1 MFIINIQM
9 VTEYL
14 GNTENGCKYNY
25 NKLKDVLYLVS
36 AEHVKDVQI
45 DNGEAY
51 ISGLTELPLRIN
63 GFNIQFNEETSLD
76 ERYKFQKTITLS
88 MNGYVNYR
96 IFGGRYYAILE
107 AEDGTYFMVNVD
119 FPSRITHTFHLS
131 KDVNQTDFTFSSL
144 SNFPTLKLNAEFE
157 AVSPVCLG
165 FRVNGIKSFQ
175 LIEKEKA
182 RLDTE
187 NRTVIST
194 EPFKDIEFL
203 GDSCSFE
210 EIYDGFKVTDTIE
223 FNILLDNYKPSWQIN
238 LLEFLENKYSAI
250 IIPKGND
257 NKFYPG
263 FNFGLE
269 PSYTIQTASQRGQSD
284 IITVVLREA
293 SAYGTTAAVD
303 WDEDQDT
310 ETRWRWVKQVGDTI
324 CYECIGLRR
333 ARYLVRQQVDMFG
346 NPTGDYQVMEGYE
359 SQYPNFHIVGTFTT
373 EQEFD
378 SLDCDETGACSII
391 SNMPN
396 TIIFNS
402 ATCNTYTLRTSCAF
416 EFKNIPANITVSPST
431 GLADTDYIVTVCNST
446 TPTST
451 PSEQNMTLSCCQ
463 SNRNITI
470 KVQTENTC
478 VTPETQYINCLGGQ
492 VQFAYNG
499 NCRLS
504 ITSAPGLTYSV
515 GNNTVMFTVPR
526 NNSTSAI
533 TYTIQ
538 ATNCDCSSG
547 TTTFHIQQDKTY
559 EQWITEAGYICDGN
573 DSYTVERR
581 YTGTTADNINVRT
594 METRKGTLIT
604 SGDTRCSSS
613 ESTKWEWDG
622 INYYC
627 QDGDKYQAVFKY
639 ISYDIGQTWTKTN
652 NTMLGEMVESASTWC
667 ELPVQYKWE
676 LTNEY
681 VCESTEYRWYPS
693 GYTCIGYDKWQNAVK
708 QVSLD
713 SGTTWQN
720 VVPEETS
727 ATTLIEADSEY
738 CGYVPPEPKWI
749 ATYTGGTT
757 SSAECDA
764 SSAITSGEVATTDL
778 LSVEIGDCVRSIDSS
793 AFYGC
798 NSLTSATI
806 GSSVTNIGN
815 WAFFGC
821 SSLTNINIGSGV
833 TTISSHAFRSCTSL
847 TSVTIPNSVTS
858 IGNNTFYNC
867 TGLTSV
873 TIGDSV
879 TSIGEAAFEYCTSL
893 TSVTIPNNVTSIGT
907 NAFRDCIGLT
917 SITIGS
923 GVTSIGNSAFN
934 NCRSLTSIEIPSGVT
949 SIENYTFYTC
959 TSLTSATIG
968 NSVTTIAEAAFNRC
982 SGLTSI
988 NIPSG
993 VTSIGNSAFYGCS
1006 GLTNITVNATTP
1018 PTLANSGVFDST
1030 NNCPIYVPCESV
1042 NAYKAASG
1050 WSVYA
1055 SRIEGIPPCIPP
1067 EPKWIATYTGGTTS
1081 SAECDA
1087 SSAITSGEV
1096 TTTDL
1101 VAIEIGNCVTGISNS
1116 AFTSATT
1123 LSSVTIPNTVTNIG
1137 ASAFRNCYSLSSITI
1152 PDSVTSLGT
1161 SVFRQCSGLTSV
1173 TIGSGVTSIG
1183 SDAFYS
1189 CSGLTSI
1196 NIPDSVTRIGDGAF
1210 GYCTGLTSVTIP
1222 SGVTSIEGWTFYNCI
1237 SLTSVTIPNS
1247 VVAIGNYDFFNCT
1260 SLTSVTIPNNVT
1272 SIGDNAF
1279 QNCSG
1284 LTSVVIPDSV
1294 TTIGYN
1300 AFRYNYGLTN
1310 ITIPDSVTSIGQG
1323 AFGYCTGLTSAT
1335 IGSGVTSIASWAFE
1349 HCNHLTSVTVNATTP
1364 PTLGSGVFD
1373 YTNNCTIYVS
1383 AASVNAYKTAS
1394 GWSTYAD
1401 RIQAIS

>member
-1 MFIINIQM
+1 M

-14 GNTENGCKYNY
+14 GNTENGCKYSY
-25 NKLKDVLYLVS
+25 NKLKDVVYLVS

-76 ERYKFQKTITLS
+76 ERYRFQKTITLS

-119 FPSRITHTFHLS
+119 FPSRITHTFNLS

-165 FRVNGIKSFQ
+165 FRVNGIQSLQ

-223 FNILLDNYKPSWQIN
+223 FNILLDNYKPSWQYN

-250 IIPKGND
+250 IVPKGND

-378 SLDCDETGACSII
+378 SLDCDETGVCNITTNIPGTI
-391 SNMPN
+391 SYN
-396 TIIFNS
+396 
-402 ATCNTYTLRTSCAF
+402 AVTCNTYTLRTSCAF
-416 EFKNIPANITVSPST
+416 EFNNIPANITVNPLT
-431 GLADTDYIVTVCNST
+431 GNADTDYTVTICNT
-446 TPTST
+446 ATPTST
-451 PSEQNMTLSCCQ
+451 PVQSNMTLACCQ
-463 SNRNITI
+463 SNRNISVI
-470 KVQTENTC
+470 VQSDSNC
-478 VTPETQYINCLGGQ
+478 VRPTTQYINCLGQQ

-504 ITSAPGLTYSV
+504 ITSAPGLTYTV
-515 GNNTVMFTVPR
+515 GNNTVTFTVPR
-526 NNSTSAI
+526 NNSTSAV
-533 TYTIQ
+533 TYTIT

-547 TTTFHIQQDKTY
+547 VIEFYIQQDKTY

-581 YTGTTADNINVRT
+581 YTGTTADDINVRT

-613 ESTKWEWDG
+613 ETTKWEWDG

-639 ISYDIGQTWTKTN
+639 ISYDAGQTWTKTN

-676 LTNEY
+676 LTDEW

-727 ATTLIEADSEY
+727 ATTLIEANSEY
-738 CGYVPPEPKWI
+738 CGYVPPTPSFKWK
-749 ATYTGGTT
+749 ATYIGGTT
-757 SSAECDA
+757 SSAQCDS
-764 SSAITSGEVATTDL
+764 SSAITNNEVTKANL
-778 LSVEIGDCVRSIDSS
+778 RSVEIGQCVTSIGAS
-793 AFYGC
+793 AFF
-798 NSLTSATI
+798 N
-806 GSSVTNIGN
+806 
-815 WAFFGC
+815 
-821 SSLTNINIGSGV
+821 
-833 TTISSHAFRSCTSL
+833 CTSL

-858 IGNNTFYNC
+858 IGAEAFRWC
-867 TGLTSV
+867 GSLTSV
-873 TIGDSV
+873 VIPDSV
-879 TSIGEAAFEYCTSL
+879 TSIGGFAFYYS
-893 TSVTIPNNVTSIGT
+893 S
-907 NAFRDCIGLT
+907 GLT
-917 SITIGS
+917 NVTIGS
-923 GVTSIGNSAFN
+923 GVTTIGQSVFLD
-934 NCRSLTSIEIPSGVT
+934 CSRLTSV
-949 SIENYTFYTC
+949 
-959 TSLTSATIG
+959 
-968 NSVTTIAEAAFNRC
+968 
-982 SGLTSI
+982 
-988 NIPSG
+988 
-993 VTSIGNSAFYGCS
+993 
-1006 GLTNITVNATTP
+1006 TVNATTP
-1018 PTLANSGVFDST
+1018 PALDNYAFDGT
-1030 NNCPIYVPCESV
+1030 NDCPIYVPCSSV
-1042 NAYKAASG
+1042 ADYKAASG
-1050 WSVYA
+1050 WSDYT
-1055 SRIEGIPPCIPP
+1055 SRIEGIPPCGEPP
-1067 EPKWIATYTGGTTS
+1067 TPSFNGKWLATYTGGTTS
-1081 SAECDA
+1081 SAECNA
-1087 SSAITSGEV
+1087 SSAITNNEI
-1096 TTTDL
+1096 TKTDL
-1101 VAIEIGNCVTGISNS
+1101 VSVEIGDCVTGISNS
-1116 AFTSATT
+1116 AFTSAST
-1123 LSSVTIPNTVTNIG
+1123 LSSVTISDSVTSIGEYAFYQCSGLTSVNIG
-1137 ASAFRNCYSLSSITI
+1137 SGVTSIDINAFNGCRSLTGITIPNSVTSISGYAFANCTILTSVDI
-1152 PDSVTSLGT
+1152 PDSVTNIGPVAFGYCES
-1161 SVFRQCSGLTSV
+1161 LTSV
-1173 TIGSGVTSIG
+1173 TIGSGVTSI
-1183 SDAFYS
+1183 DINAFNYCDS
-1189 CSGLTSI
+1189 LT
-1196 NIPDSVTRIGDGAF
+1196 NIIVNSNNTTYDSRNNCNAIIETTTDTLI
-1210 GYCTGLTSVTIP
+1210 TGCKSTIIPNSVTIIRSSAFANC
-1222 SGVTSIEGWTFYNCI
+1222 SG
-1237 SLTSVTIPNS
+1237 LTSVTIPNS
-1247 VVAIGNYDFFNCT
+1247 V
-1260 SLTSVTIPNNVT
+1260 T
-1272 SIGDNAF
+1272 SIGRGAF
-1279 QNCSG
+1279 SNCSG
-1284 LTSVVIPDSV
+1284 LTSV
-1294 TTIGYN
+1294 
-1300 AFRYNYGLTN
+1300 
-1310 ITIPDSVTSIGQG
+1310 TIPDSVTSIGNDVYSG
-1323 AFGYCTGLTSAT
+1323 CTSLLSVT
-1335 IGSGVTSIASWAFE
+1335 IGSGVTSISSSAFYD
-1349 HCNHLTSVTVNATTP
+1349 CRSLTGITIPNSVTSIGTYAFYNCKGLTSVTIPNSVTRIRLGAFYQCSGLTSVTVNATTP
-1364 PTLGSGVFD
+1364 PTLGISGFD
-1373 YTNNCTIYVS
+1373 DTNNCPIYVPS
-1383 AASVNAYKTAS
+1383 TSVNTYKSAS
-1394 GWSTYAD
+1394 GWSDYSS
-1401 RIQAIS
+1401 RITAIPNS

>member
-1 MFIINIQM
+1 M

-25 NKLKDVLYLVS
+25 NKLKNVLYLVS

-119 FPSRITHTFHLS
+119 FPSRITHTFNLS

-165 FRVNGIKSFQ
+165 FRVNGIKSLQ

-223 FNILLDNYKPSWQIN
+223 FNILLDNYKPSWQYN

-333 ARYLVRQQVDMFG
+333 ARYLRQQVDMFG

-359 SQYPNFHIVGTFTT
+359 SQYPNFNIVGTFTT

-378 SLDCDETGACSII
+378 SLDCDESGACGII

-416 EFKNIPANITVSPST
+416 EFKNIPANITVSPSA
-431 GLADTDYIVTVCNST
+431 GFADTDYIVTVCNST

-463 SNRNITI
+463 SNRNIAI

-515 GNNTVMFTVPR
+515 GNNTVAFTVPR
-526 NNSTSAI
+526 NNSTSAV
-533 TYTIQ
+533 TYTIT

-547 TTTFHIQQDKTY
+547 TTTFYIQQDKTY

-627 QDGDKYQAVFKY
+627 QNGDKYQAVFKY
-639 ISYDIGQTWTKTN
+639 ISYDVGQTWTKTN

-738 CGYVPPEPKWI
+738 CGYVPTPSFKWK
-749 ATYTGGTT
+749 ATYTGGTI
-757 SSAECDA
+757 SSAECDS
-764 SSAITSGEVATTDL
+764 SSAITKNEINVTGLV
-778 LSVEIGDCVRSIDSS
+778 SVEIGD
-793 AFYGC
+793 
-798 NSLTSATI
+798 
-806 GSSVTNIGN
+806 
-815 WAFFGC
+815 
-821 SSLTNINIGSGV
+821 
-833 TTISSHAFRSCTSL
+833 
-847 TSVTIPNSVTS
+847 
-858 IGNNTFYNC
+858 
-867 TGLTSV
+867 
-873 TIGDSV
+873 
-879 TSIGEAAFEYCTSL
+879 
-893 TSVTIPNNVTSIGT
+893 
-907 NAFRDCIGLT
+907 
-917 SITIGS
+917 
-923 GVTSIGNSAFN
+923 
-934 NCRSLTSIEIPSGVT
+934 
-949 SIENYTFYTC
+949 
-959 TSLTSATIG
+959 
-968 NSVTTIAEAAFNRC
+968 
-982 SGLTSI
+982 
-988 NIPSG
+988 
-993 VTSIGNSAFYGCS
+993 
-1006 GLTNITVNATTP
+1006 
-1018 PTLANSGVFDST
+1018 
-1030 NNCPIYVPCESV
+1030 
-1042 NAYKAASG
+1042 
-1050 WSVYA
+1050 
-1055 SRIEGIPPCIPP
+1055 
-1067 EPKWIATYTGGTTS
+1067 
-1081 SAECDA
+1081 
-1087 SSAITSGEV
+1087 
-1096 TTTDL
+1096 
-1101 VAIEIGNCVTGISNS
+1101 CVTGISNS
-1116 AFTSATT
+1116 AFTSAST
-1123 LSSVTIPNTVTNIG
+1123 LSSVTIP
-1137 ASAFRNCYSLSSITI
+1137 
-1152 PDSVTSLGT
+1152 DSVTS
-1161 SVFRQCSGLTSV
+1161 
-1173 TIGSGVTSIG
+1173 IGQY
-1183 SDAFYS
+1183 AF
-1189 CSGLTSI
+1189 
-1196 NIPDSVTRIGDGAF
+1196 
-1210 GYCTGLTSVTIP
+1210 
-1222 SGVTSIEGWTFYNCI
+1222 
-1237 SLTSVTIPNS
+1237 
-1247 VVAIGNYDFFNCT
+1247 FF
-1260 SLTSVTIPNNVT
+1260 
-1272 SIGDNAF
+1272 
-1279 QNCSG
+1279 CSG

-1294 TTIGYN
+1294 TTIGEG
-1300 AFRYNYGLTN
+1300 AFESCKSLTSVTIGSGITSISNSSFMGCSGLTSINIPDSVTSIDNYALYGCRSLTN
-1310 ITIPDSVTSIGQG
+1310 ITIPDSVTTIGDLV
-1323 AFGYCTGLTSAT
+1323 FVNCTGLTSVI
-1335 IGSGVTSIASWAFE
+1335 IGSGVTSIGDRVFSYCDSLTNIIVNSNNTTYDSRNNCNAIIETSTNTLIQGCKNTIIQNTVTSIGINAFNG
-1349 HCNHLTSVTVNATTP
+1349 CTSLTSITIPDSVT
-1364 PTLGSGVFD
+1364 S
-1373 YTNNCTIYVS
+1373 I
-1383 AASVNAYKTAS
+1383 
-1394 GWSTYAD
+1394 
-1401 RIQAIS
+1401 IS

>member
-1 MFIINIQM
+1 M

-165 FRVNGIKSFQ
+165 FRVNGIKSLQ

-223 FNILLDNYKPSWQIN
+223 FNILLDNYKPSWQYN

-250 IIPKGND
+250 IVPKGND

-378 SLDCDETGACSII
+378 SLDCDESGACGII
-391 SNMPN
+391 SNIPN

-416 EFKNIPANITVSPST
+416 EFKNIPANITVSPSA
-431 GLADTDYIVTVCNST
+431 GFADTDYIVTVCNST

-463 SNRNITI
+463 NNRNITI

-526 NNSTSAI
+526 NNSTSAV
-533 TYTIQ
+533 TYTIT

-547 TTTFHIQQDKTY
+547 TTTFYIQQDKTY
-559 EQWITEAGYICDGN
+559 EQWISEAGYICDGN
-573 DSYTVERR
+573 DSYTIERR

-613 ESTKWEWDG
+613 ETTKWEWDG
-622 INYYC
+622 VNYYC

-639 ISYDIGQTWTKTN
+639 ISYDAGQTWAKTN

-738 CGYVPPEPKWI
+738 CGYVPPTPTFKWK
-749 ATYTGGTT
+749 ATYAGGTT

-778 LSVEIGDCVRSIDSS
+778 VAVEIGS
-793 AFYGC
+793 
-798 NSLTSATI
+798 
-806 GSSVTNIGN
+806 
-815 WAFFGC
+815 
-821 SSLTNINIGSGV
+821 
-833 TTISSHAFRSCTSL
+833 
-847 TSVTIPNSVTS
+847 
-858 IGNNTFYNC
+858 
-867 TGLTSV
+867 
-873 TIGDSV
+873 
-879 TSIGEAAFEYCTSL
+879 
-893 TSVTIPNNVTSIGT
+893 
-907 NAFRDCIGLT
+907 
-917 SITIGS
+917 
-923 GVTSIGNSAFN
+923 
-934 NCRSLTSIEIPSGVT
+934 
-949 SIENYTFYTC
+949 
-959 TSLTSATIG
+959 
-968 NSVTTIAEAAFNRC
+968 
-982 SGLTSI
+982 
-988 NIPSG
+988 
-993 VTSIGNSAFYGCS
+993 
-1006 GLTNITVNATTP
+1006 
-1018 PTLANSGVFDST
+1018 
-1030 NNCPIYVPCESV
+1030 
-1042 NAYKAASG
+1042 
-1050 WSVYA
+1050 
-1055 SRIEGIPPCIPP
+1055 
-1067 EPKWIATYTGGTTS
+1067 
-1081 SAECDA
+1081 
-1087 SSAITSGEV
+1087 
-1096 TTTDL
+1096 
-1101 VAIEIGNCVTGISNS
+1101 CVTGISNS

-1123 LSSVTIPNTVTNIG
+1123 LSSISIPNTVTNIG
-1137 ASAFRNCYSLSSITI
+1137 DRAFYVCSGLTNITI
-1152 PDSVTSLGT
+1152 PNSVTTIGVSA
-1161 SVFRQCSGLTSV
+1161 FYWCSGLTSV

-1183 SDAFYS
+1183 NY
-1189 CSGLTSI
+1189 
-1196 NIPDSVTRIGDGAF
+1196 AF
-1210 GYCTGLTSVTIP
+1210 G
-1222 SGVTSIEGWTFYNCI
+1222 NCR

-1247 VVAIGNYDFFNCT
+1247 IT
-1260 SLTSVTIPNNVT
+1260 SIANSLFYYCQNLTSINIPNSVTI
-1272 SIGDNAF
+1272 IGSSAF
-1279 QNCSG
+1279 DGCSG
-1284 LTSVVIPDSV
+1284 LTSVTIGNSV
-1294 TTIGYN
+1294 TSIDYQ
-1300 AFRYNYGLTN
+1300 AFRNCTSLLSV
-1310 ITIPDSVTSIGQG
+1310 TIPDSVTSIGNY
-1323 AFGYCTGLTSAT
+1323 AFNGCRSLTSLT
-1335 IGSGVTSIASWAFE
+1335 IGSGVTTIGSSVFRY
-1349 HCNHLTSVTVNATTP
+1349 CSDLTGVTVNATTP
-1364 PTLGSGVFD
+1364 PTLGNYAFD
-1373 YTNNCTIYVS
+1373 STNNCPIYVPCS
-1383 AASVNAYKTAS
+1383 SVNAYKSAS